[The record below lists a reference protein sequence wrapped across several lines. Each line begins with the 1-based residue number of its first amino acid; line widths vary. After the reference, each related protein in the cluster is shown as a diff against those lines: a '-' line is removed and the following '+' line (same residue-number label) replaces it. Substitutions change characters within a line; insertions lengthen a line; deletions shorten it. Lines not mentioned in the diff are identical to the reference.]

1 MKRSGGGVALS
12 RTIIKAMSLF
22 GGVQILS
29 ILCAVIRTKLI
40 AIWIGPAGIG
50 LFGLY
55 NSAIEMISSFS
66 ELGIRKSSV
75 RDIAIGTSNRAI
87 IIKVVRRWS
96 WFVGLLGAVLTLSF
110 APLLSKLTF
119 GDDTHIWG
127 FVSISIVLLINALAL
142 GEQAILQGTSKLRR
156 LAQASLCGV
165 TSGVIVSIP
174 LFYIWRIDSVIP
186 AIIAYSAMTAL
197 FMWLFRNKDYRQ
209 KTPLNAKETFNIGKG
224 FVRLGIFMTLSN
236 FITVLFSYIF
246 MAYLNRETSIT
257 EVGYYQAGYTLV
269 NKYAGL
275 IFTAIGMEY
284 YPRLAK
290 VSFSN
295 IRLKLFVTQE
305 IVITLLVLTPI
316 ITLFLVFRNIIVSLL
331 YAPEF
336 ITIVPFISWAILG
349 MIFRG
354 VSWCIAFVILAKG
367 SGKLFLITE
376 SISAV
381 TGFVLNVIFYQL
393 WGLTGLGI
401 SFVVWYI
408 IYTIVILI
416 VYYRIYHL
424 SLNISAFKILFV
436 SIIISAATFASLEL
450 GSLIIAI
457 ILSICTVGISA
468 IILRKMLN

>member
-1 MKRSGGGVALS
+1 
-12 RTIIKAMSLF
+12 
-22 GGVQILS
+22 
-29 ILCAVIRTKLI
+29 
-40 AIWIGPAGIG
+40 
-50 LFGLY
+50 
-55 NSAIEMISSFS
+55 
-66 ELGIRKSSV
+66 
-75 RDIAIGTSNRAI
+75 
-87 IIKVVRRWS
+87 
-96 WFVGLLGAVLTLSF
+96 
-110 APLLSKLTF
+110 
-119 GDDTHIWG
+119 
-127 FVSISIVLLINALAL
+127 
-142 GEQAILQGTSKLRR
+142 
-156 LAQASLCGV
+156 
-165 TSGVIVSIP
+165 
-174 LFYIWRIDSVIP
+174 
-186 AIIAYSAMTAL
+186 
-197 FMWLFRNKDYRQ
+197 
-209 KTPLNAKETFNIGKG
+209 
-224 FVRLGIFMTLSN
+224 MTLSN

-381 TGFVLNVIFYQL
+381 TGFVLNVFFYQL